1 MGKSWPM
8 VRESDCNPKVAGSS
22 LGPAGI
28 VGGGS
33 ECPDVTFLVC
43 ICVPLVFSVL
53 DFLFVVWFLDS

>member
-8 VRESDCNPKVAGSS
+8 VRESDCNPKVVGSS

-33 ECPDVTFLVC
+33 ECPGVTFLVC
-43 ICVPLVFSVL
+43 ICLPLVFSVL